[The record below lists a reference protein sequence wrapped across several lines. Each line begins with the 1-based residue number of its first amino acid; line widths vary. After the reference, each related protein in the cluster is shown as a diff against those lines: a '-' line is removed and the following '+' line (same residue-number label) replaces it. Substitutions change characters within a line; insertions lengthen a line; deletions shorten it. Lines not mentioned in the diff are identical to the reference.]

1 MTSRL
6 MKDAARLTP
15 MVKKTLQKQILQKDK
30 ISFKSLIKENAKL
43 REKVEKLQARLNKKD
58 EKKVK
63 KKEPTKWEGE
73 LHTTALTVTNLCEQI
88 YKKFPFGAKE
98 HHYQAA
104 LEAELCR
111 AGIITQQ
118 EVAIVYKIHTI
129 LGEVIQLPH
138 DIRGREDLLCPR
150 EKMILELKQ
159 VRTLGDSENLQLLR
173 YMDQRRRFSEWGE
186 DTKGMLINF
195 GDDSLEIW
203 FIKYLDDETQHI
215 RLKKTPRELYKSWEK
230 NTFLL

>member
-15 MVKKTLQKQILQKDK
+15 LMKKTLQKQILQKDK
-30 ISFKSLIKENAKL
+30 IINKKEKENAKL
-43 REKVEKLQARLNKKD
+43 HEKVEKLQERLNKKD
-58 EKKVK
+58 EKKAK
-63 KKEPTKWEGE
+63 KDPIKWEGE

-129 LGEVIQLPH
+129 SGEVIQLPH

-215 RLKKTPRELYKSWEK
+215 RLKKTPRELHKSWEK
-230 NTFLL
+230 NAFLF

>member
-6 MKDAARLTP
+6 MKDVARLTP

-30 ISFKSLIKENAKL
+30 IINKKEKENAKL
-43 REKVEKLQARLNKKD
+43 RKKVEKLQERLNKKD
-58 EKKVK
+58 EKKAK
-63 KKEPTKWEGE
+63 KDPTKWEGE

-129 LGEVIQLPH
+129 SGEVIQLPH

-203 FIKYLDDETQHI
+203 FIKYSDDETQHI
-215 RLKKTPRELYKSWEK
+215 RLKKTPRELHKSWET